1 MQRFP
6 AGNHVLWSRFII
18 KHIALSI
25 PNCALSICRLA
36 TRGNLDGVVPGYGN
50 MMGALLST
58 KPRFLHYMYNC
69 SSIIL
74 PKHLSKVHIPHFDN
88 VTSTLRRQRHV
99 HVEKAHALCSG
110 TSTVIPP
117 ETAAKEECWAK
128 TLSSQSCLVHEQT
141 SAQIVPTLH
150 HTKPTY
156 TMSWRDL
163 GSTHT
168 TLSRVRKMAQWK
180 VWNARHSKRRVSSN
194 LHASEG
200 S

>member
-25 PNCALSICRLA
+25 PNCALSICKLA

-69 SSIIL
+69 PSIIL

-88 VTSTLRRQRHV
+88 ARPLWEGNVTSTLR
-99 HVEKAHALCSG
+99 KAHALFSG

-117 ETAAKEECWAK
+117 ETAAREECWAK

-163 GSTHT
+163 GRTHT
-168 TLSRVRKMAQWK
+168 ALRWVESIR
-180 VWNARHSKRRVSSN
+180 
-194 LHASEG
+194 
-200 S
+200 

>member
-1 MQRFP
+1 MLWAF
-6 AGNHVLWSRFII
+6 AGLQPEGTWTELCQDMGTWWAHCFQPNHDFSTICTIVHQLSSQNIFQKSISRT
-18 KHIALSI
+18 SI
-25 PNCALSICRLA
+25 
-36 TRGNLDGVVPGYGN
+36 
-50 MMGALLST
+50 M
-58 KPRFLHYMYNC
+58 
-69 SSIIL
+69 
-74 PKHLSKVHIPHFDN
+74 
-88 VTSTLRRQRHV
+88 STLRRQRHV

-168 TLSRVRKMAQWK
+168 TLSRVR
-180 VWNARHSKRRVSSN
+180 
-194 LHASEG
+194 
-200 S
+200 